1 MQRLRQKH
9 PKWGYGYEA
18 ALINY
23 AFLAHAVLTT
33 GETVKAM
40 EQGQP

>member
-1 MQRLRQKH
+1 KH
-9 PKWGYGYEA
+9 PAWGYGYEA

-33 GETVKAM
+33 EQAVQAM
-40 EQGQP
+40 GKK